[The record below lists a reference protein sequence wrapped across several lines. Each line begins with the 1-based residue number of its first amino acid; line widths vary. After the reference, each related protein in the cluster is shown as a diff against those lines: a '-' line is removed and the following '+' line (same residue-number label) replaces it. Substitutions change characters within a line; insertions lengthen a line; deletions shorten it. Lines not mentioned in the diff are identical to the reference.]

1 MEDSGSS
8 ASRCGGAEGGHHRQ
22 LCLHHRLGHSHRPGT
37 LTQARGGSVP
47 IFSILIGGG
56 VETKVQYSIWKYDDE
71 DEEWRTTTMKM
82 ERKRYWHAAS
92 IFAPNSNIHIGYVCQ
107 YRLH

>member
-22 LCLHHRLGHSHRPGT
+22 LCLHHRLGHWD
-37 LTQARGGSVP
+37 TQAGRGASVP
-47 IFSILIGGG
+47 ISSLLIGGG
-56 VETKVQYSIWKYDDE
+56 VGTKVQYSIWKYDDE

-92 IFAPNSNIHIGYVCQ
+92 IFDPNSNIHMGYVCQ